1 VTLSFFE
8 RRQKQVWFSTTEER
22 LTWEQWC
29 ARSTHAPLC
38 VTPPNARRRAD
49 VTRWRCHRRLHVHLV
64 RPPASA
70 DSPASSAAAEERAA
84 RHAALETALSSA
96 LVYILRT
103 VNERK
108 EHIPPVVSGGVV
120 SFPFDI
126 ALPPEE
132 GGYGVETLRRLVTA
146 VRPPMNVL

>member
-1 VTLSFFE
+1 V
-8 RRQKQVWFSTTEER
+8 Q
-22 LTWEQWC
+22 
-29 ARSTHAPLC
+29 
-38 VTPPNARRRAD
+38 
-49 VTRWRCHRRLHVHLV
+49 LV
-64 RPPASA
+64 RPLAGA
-70 DSPASSAAAEERAA
+70 ESPSSSGGAAARAA
-84 RHAALETALSSA
+84 RHAALETALSGA
-96 LVYILRT
+96 LMYILRT

-132 GGYGVETLRRLVTA
+132 GGYGVDTLRRLVTA